1 MVGGAITHES
11 GVIGYREL
19 VVDIKWGLVS
29 KVDAL
34 KKHAFPGFECE
45 EVVGPCLTK
54 DNGLFAGAWREE
66 KAPSIAALLTVDW
79 NRVRRGFRDNR
90 TGGEFV
96 DTWADLFA
104 DFELGSEGA
113 VDAVC

>member
-34 KKHAFPGFECE
+34 QKHAFPGFECE
-45 EVVGPCLTK
+45 EVVGP
-54 DNGLFAGAWREE
+54 
-66 KAPSIAALLTVDW
+66 
-79 NRVRRGFRDNR
+79 
-90 TGGEFV
+90 
-96 DTWADLFA
+96 
-104 DFELGSEGA
+104 
-113 VDAVC
+113 